1 MRIGWVGGL
10 TRNDAIYERMAAT
23 AGHTIEFHNGR
34 VGGRGA
40 DDLRRLIERADFVV
54 ILTEINSHGGV
65 TQAKRLAQKLGRG
78 TMVIRACGV
87 ARFEAFLEALAIRD
101 ARTLLAAG

>member
-10 TRNDAIYERMAAT
+10 TRNDAIYERMAAS
-23 AGHTIEFHNGR
+23 AGHTIEFHCGR

-40 DDLRRLIERADFVV
+40 DDLRKLIERVEFVV

-65 TQAKRLAQKLGRG
+65 ILAKRLAQKLCRG
-78 TMVIRACGV
+78 TLVLRSCGV
-87 ARFEAFLEALAIRD
+87 SRFAAFLDALAIRD
-101 ARTLLAAG
+101 ARSFQATG

>member
-10 TRNDAIYERMAAT
+10 TRNDAIYERMAEA
-23 AGHTIEFHNGR
+23 AGHSIEFHCGR

-40 DDLRRLIERADFVV
+40 DDLRKLIERVDFVV

-65 TQAKRLAQKLGRG
+65 IQAKKLAQKAGRG
-78 TMVIRACGV
+78 TMVIRSCGV
-87 ARFEAFLEALAIRD
+87 SRFASFLEALASRD
-101 ARTLLAAG
+101 ARALLATG

>member
-10 TRNDAIYERMAAT
+10 DRNEAIYEKMAAS

-40 DDLRRLIERADFVV
+40 EDMRKLIGRADVVV

-65 TQAKRLAQKLGRG
+65 ILAKRLAQKLGRG
-78 TMVIRACGV
+78 TLVLRSCGV
-87 ARFEAFLEALAIRD
+87 SRFAAFLDALAIRD
-101 ARTLLAAG
+101 ARALLATG

>member
-1 MRIGWVGGL
+1 MHIGWVGGL
-10 TRNDAIYERMAAT
+10 TRNDAIYERMAAA

-65 TQAKRLAQKLGRG
+65 ILAKRLAQKLGRG
-78 TMVIRACGV
+78 TMVIRSCGV
-87 ARFEAFLEALAIRD
+87 ARFEAFLDALAIRD
-101 ARTLLAAG
+101 ARALLATG